1 MKTVSVS
8 EACSTLST
16 LLKEVELGDEIG
28 ISFEHQQHTIAVLVP
43 IAKYKK
49 IKDRKLGSL
58 AGKVKVEFSND
69 WQITDEEL
77 FNL

>member
-49 IKDRKLGSL
+49 IKD
-58 AGKVKVEFSND
+58 GKVKVEFSND
-69 WQITDEEL
+69 WKITDEEL